1 MCMHGVCQKK
11 GEVGGLVK
19 LSMFFKDIAA
29 LSIRCCTFFNV
40 SLAINFTLCQVRYNH
55 GRAVIATSGVEKV
68 VKLWSTLP
76 LPQARNGSRESGRD
90 RQVKKYMPLKSI
102 P

>member
-1 MCMHGVCQKK
+1 MHGVCQKK
-11 GEVGGLVK
+11 GEVGGLVE

-40 SLAINFTLCQVRYNH
+40 SLAINFILCQVRYNH
-55 GRAVIATSGVEKV
+55 NRAVIATSGVEKV